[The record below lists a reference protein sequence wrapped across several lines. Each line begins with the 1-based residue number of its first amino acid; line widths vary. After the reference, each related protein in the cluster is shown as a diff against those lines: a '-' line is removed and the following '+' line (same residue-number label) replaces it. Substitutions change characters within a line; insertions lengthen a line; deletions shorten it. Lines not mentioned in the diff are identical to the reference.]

1 MSLTCNC
8 HTPPCKGRLSYVGGD
23 KGVKA
28 GVPKV
33 AIARMAGSIG
43 TLTPCGVC
51 LRDAS
56 DIAWVHKVNVLG
68 PLAVTQALLP
78 LIKKGKK
85 KLVCRSL
92 QGLLL
97 Y

>member
-1 MSLTCNC
+1 M
-8 HTPPCKGRLSYVGGD
+8 P
-23 KGVKA
+23 GVHKL
-28 GVPKV
+28 P
-33 AIARMAGSIG
+33 IASMQASIDP
-43 TLTPCGVC
+43 LTPCAVC

-78 LIKKGKK
+78 LIKTGKK

>member
-1 MSLTCNC
+1 M
-8 HTPPCKGRLSYVGGD
+8 P
-23 KGVKA
+23 GVHKL
-28 GVPKV
+28 P
-33 AIARMAGSIG
+33 IASMQASIDP
-43 TLTPCGVC
+43 LTPCAVC

-78 LIKKGKK
+78 LIKKGREETGMPLTSGSLAVLIHLSCSMSTC
-85 KLVCRSL
+85 KLAFAVKD
-92 QGLLL
+92 